1 MMLAWR
7 RFQSDRLCGR
17 FIQESLLSQAAFGPY
32 VITRELPPSRV
43 GKRLLAVHERDR
55 TSHVVHVL
63 SIGASRSQQRRGLAR
78 VEAWARSTKGIP
90 STLGVQCWSLWTHG
104 KLALVTPYTGSS
116 QGLVTLETLLAGRG
130 GRLPLTEGVRA
141 ITPLLSTLR
150 ESQARGVA
158 HGPLSMGE
166 ILVDQHGQV
175 CVEHFGL
182 VVALSGQASDEAGE
196 RSRFV
201 GQEVA
206 SLASIAVR
214 LVVGRTPG
222 EAWADAKANSPAAAE
237 AAVAAWVRGFV
248 LGGAAV
254 ATATAAGE
262 ALVAL
267 LRECERSG
275 EGDSR
280 RPDPGSPANVETPF
294 QVPRAGGLKGVVD
307 RILGVFRRSPR

>member
-1 MMLAWR
+1 MS
-7 RFQSDRLCGR
+7 QS
-17 FIQESLLSQAAFGPY
+17 AFGPY
-32 VITRELPPSRV
+32 AFTRELPPSGV
-43 GKRLLAVHERDR
+43 GGRLLAVHERDR

-63 SIGASRSQQRRGLAR
+63 SIGASRAQQRRALAR
-78 VEAWARSTKGIP
+78 LESWALGTKGIP
-90 STLGVQCWSLWTHG
+90 STLGVQCWSLWTPG

-150 ESQARGVA
+150 EAHARRIC

-182 VVALSGQASDEAGE
+182 AAALSGRGTDPSDELT
-196 RSRFV
+196 RFV

-206 SLASIAVR
+206 SLASIAVC
-214 LVVGRTPG
+214 LVTGRTPA
-222 EAWADAKANSPAAAE
+222 ETWANARANSPAAAE
-237 AAVAAWVRGFV
+237 AAVAGWVRGFV
-248 LGGAAV
+248 LGGAAA
-254 ATATAAGE
+254 ATASAAGE

-267 LRECERSG
+267 LRPCERSG
-275 EGDSR
+275 KGDSSK
-280 RPDPGSPANVETPF
+280 PGPNPSSGEEAPF
-294 QVPRAGGLKGVVD
+294 QAPGTGGIKGVLD
-307 RILGVFRRSPR
+307 RILGAFRRTPR